1 MAPKKKE
8 YSFDMRE
15 TVIKHYLNGDSERQI
30 ATKMIIARSS
40 INSIITKY
48 KKTKC
53 IGNILGRGR
62 KRETSLNVDRIIQ
75 RKIKVDRRKSA
86 PSVKV
91 ELQSKHGITISEQT
105 VRRRLHEVGLFGRV
119 ARKKPYVNKVNC
131 GKRIHSPKHIGKNL
145 LASGITSC
153 GQMKANLAYLDQ
165 MGKLWFGECQRKSSI
180 ENALFQL

>member
-30 ATKMIIARSS
+30 AAKMLIPRSS

-62 KRETSLNVDRIIQ
+62 KRKTSVNVDRIIQ

-105 VRRRLHEVGLFGRV
+105 IRR
-119 ARKKPYVNKVNC
+119 
-131 GKRIHSPKHIGKNL
+131 
-145 LASGITSC
+145 
-153 GQMKANLAYLDQ
+153 
-165 MGKLWFGECQRKSSI
+165 
-180 ENALFQL
+180 

>member
-30 ATKMIIARSS
+30 ATKMLIPRSS

-53 IGNILGRGR
+53 IRNILGRGR
-62 KRETSLNVDRIIQ
+62 KRKTSVNVDRIIQ
-75 RKIKVDRRKSA
+75 LKIKVDRRKSA

-91 ELQSKHGITISEQT
+91 ELRSKHGIAISEQT
-105 VRRRLHEVGLFGRV
+105 IRRRLHEVGLFGRV
-119 ARKKPYVNKVNC
+119 ARKNPYVNKVSR
-131 GKRIHSPKHIGKNL
+131 GKRIASPKHIGKTFWL
-145 LASGITSC
+145 LG
-153 GQMKANLAYLDQ
+153 
-165 MGKLWFGECQRKSSI
+165 
-180 ENALFQL
+180 